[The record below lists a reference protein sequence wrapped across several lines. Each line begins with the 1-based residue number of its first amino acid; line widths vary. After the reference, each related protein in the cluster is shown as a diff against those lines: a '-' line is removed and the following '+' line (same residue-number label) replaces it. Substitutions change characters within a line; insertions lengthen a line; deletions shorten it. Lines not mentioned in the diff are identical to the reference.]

1 MKTAK
6 VSSLLPTKWHRLFRH
21 SVIDEVHATGIYRL
35 RIHKIVLTLRQVLTT
50 SMGSDSQP
58 CVHEH
63 AHLRTYLLTIITAAK
78 LATQDLRV
86 FLIT

>member
-21 SVIDEVHATGIYRL
+21 SVIDEAHATSIYRP
-35 RIHKIVLTLRQVLTT
+35 RILKIVLTLRRVLTT
-50 SMGSDSQP
+50 SMGSDSRP

-63 AHLRTYLLTIITAAK
+63 AHPRTYLLTIITAAK
-78 LATQDLRV
+78 LVMQDLAV